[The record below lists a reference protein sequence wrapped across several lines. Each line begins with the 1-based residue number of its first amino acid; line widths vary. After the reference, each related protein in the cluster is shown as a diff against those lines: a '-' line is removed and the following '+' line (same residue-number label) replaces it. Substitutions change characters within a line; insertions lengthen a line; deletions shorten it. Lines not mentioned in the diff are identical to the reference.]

1 MFVFITLQGPE
12 VHCRLVYYVDHMA
25 NSASGPKKRF
35 LAADGVILSYLISYL
50 TKSYI
55 DQACSLGMAAY
66 SGTVLG
72 CMIMEDRYMN
82 IQKKNLASV
91 WPYSMTKLV
100 QRAKNF

>member
-1 MFVFITLQGPE
+1 M
-12 VHCRLVYYVDHMA
+12 HCRLVYYVDHMA

-35 LAADGVILSYLISYL
+35 LAAIGYRTGLSYL

-55 DQACSLGMAAY
+55 DQTCSLGMAAY
-66 SGTVLG
+66 PDTVLG
-72 CMIMEDRYMN
+72 CTIMEDRYMN
-82 IQKKNLASV
+82 TQKKYLVAV

>member
-1 MFVFITLQGPE
+1 MDQKCI
-12 VHCRLVYYVDHMA
+12 VDHMA

-35 LAADGVILSYLISYL
+35 LAVIGYRAGLSYL

-72 CMIMEDRYMN
+72 CTIMEDLYMN
-82 IQKKNLASV
+82 TQKKNLATV

-100 QRAKNF
+100 HLAKNF